1 MTRFDT
7 DDELA
12 ARLRPTLTAYY
23 DAPGPTD
30 VVRLLDGHPRG
41 AAGFLQDCCEA
52 ARRWV
57 TSRPSGEEAAT
68 CLPPPD
74 ASEGHR

>member
-7 DDELA
+7 DDDLA
-12 ARLRPTLTAYY
+12 ARLRPTLVAYY

-30 VVRLLDGHPRG
+30 LVRLVDGHPRG

-57 TSRPSGEEAAT
+57 TSRPSGEGANA
-68 CLPPPD
+68 PPPPG
-74 ASEGHR
+74 AS

>member
-12 ARLRPTLTAYY
+12 ARLRPTLVAYY

-30 VVRLLDGHPRG
+30 VSRIVQDYPGG
-41 AAGFLQDCCEA
+41 AIAFGADCCEA

-57 TSRPSGEEAAT
+57 TSRPSGEGANA
-68 CLPPPD
+68 PPPPG
-74 ASEGHR
+74 AS